1 MFKVKIISLFLCLL
15 MTLQM
20 LPLAQIG
27 SLLGSNQW
35 TEELPHGPE
44 DDTTKSESIKFT
56 TALPP
61 EQYQLAS
68 NFSDSKAL
76 IGIHISATIPP
87 NHSTD
92 VVSPP
97 PDNNINTVYSYVI

>member
-1 MFKVKIISLFLCLL
+1 MLKIKIISIFLSLL

-20 LPLAQIG
+20 LPIAQIG
-27 SLLGSNQW
+27 SMLSSNQW

-44 DDTTKSESIKFT
+44 DDMGKADQAKFT
-56 TALPP
+56 ASLPP

-68 NFSDSKAL
+68 DFSNLTAL
-76 IGIHISATIPP
+76 IRIHISADIPS

-92 VVSPP
+92 VVTPP
-97 PDNNINTVYSYVI
+97 PDILA

>member
-1 MFKVKIISLFLCLL
+1 MLKIKIISFLLALL

-27 SLLGSNQW
+27 SMLSSNQW
-35 TEELPHGPE
+35 AEELPHGPE
-44 DDTTKSESIKFT
+44 DDMGKIDQGKFT
-56 TALPP
+56 ASLPP

-68 NFSDSKAL
+68 DFTNSKSR
-76 IGIHISATIPP
+76 ICIHLTASIPS
-87 NHSTD
+87 NHSID

-97 PDNNINTVYSYVI
+97 PDLVA